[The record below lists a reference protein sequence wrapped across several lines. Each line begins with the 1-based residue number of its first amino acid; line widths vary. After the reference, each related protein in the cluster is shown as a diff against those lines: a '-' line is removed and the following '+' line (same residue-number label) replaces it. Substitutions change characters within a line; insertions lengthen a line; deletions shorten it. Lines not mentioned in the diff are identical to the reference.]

1 MANDKIYPIDMGT
14 KDILLQ
20 NEGGGGMIMND
31 QFIGIVGNML
41 PNQKELLDGQD
52 NVNGTNIQTDK
63 FSSNII
69 ITNASSN
76 PVGMSDLASKN
87 FDSLDQSIGTEQVVT
102 PTANNNCGGEAFLNY
117 EFQEAAK
124 NFALFNELWGNG
136 GDPNVEPYSFHMVLH
151 PEDYIG
157 KGINKYI
164 KSQTQ
169 IESLLFSPIA
179 VKEFFQ
185 GIVYDN
191 KNFNCLV
198 TKQYGVG
205 TNTLQDAT
213 KILYSDYWIRAE
225 KNDLGKITDKNGL
238 FLNNNTNKKETKS
251 VFDIQTLPSGLRT
264 MAFYCSQT
272 INPII
277 NWIWIIN
284 ILETIGPD
292 GLDILKGLGIASWDT
307 THGIRVNKNIEL
319 ETQLYPNPNPN
330 DPSQNYFRRN
340 SNEYFDEMTKKF
352 YKEYEDIINAYN
364 QDKPKFLTE
373 LSKKILNSLEY
384 NIKEDDFK
392 DDLAPIYT
400 TYDKI
405 SVNIALQLALKYADC
420 PNEFELEQTIT
431 STTNPISA
439 PTPTPTVTA
448 ASSSSTTPPP
458 TKAEEEEGIYNAEFL
473 PASDDPGAALFDG
486 DYGDTCSAAV
496 EKAKNDIS
504 NKRFDSKDLKNFGG
518 GLPPDFSNIDLV
530 KELDTYIQFSTQARD
545 DYDNGIINP
554 NTILDL
560 LRIGKGAKIKIYV
573 STARKGHS
581 CETTSGNLSR
591 HMKGYGLDLG
601 GFYDLNGVIAASN
614 KMITSSASTASGV
627 PANFK
632 TIADNFVSTAMQL
645 SGAGRSEGVI
655 QRGILW
661 YFNEKAKG
669 GNHFNHVHYSNKENY
684 SGWTPKTIPSS
695 FNCDCAKVRSSGL
708 TAENC

>member
-69 ITNASSN
+69 ITNTSSN

-87 FDSLDQSIGTEQVVT
+87 FDSLDQSIGTNQVVA
-102 PTANNNCGGEAFLNY
+102 PSPKEHCGGEGFKNY
-117 EFQEAAK
+117 EFQEAAQ
-124 NFALFNELWGNG
+124 NFSLWEEINSDG
-136 GDPNVEPYSFHMVLH
+136 GDTKLAFNSNNNYLKT
-151 PEDYIG
+151 EDQL
-157 KGINKYI
+157 NK
-164 KSQTQ
+164 
-169 IESLLFSPIA
+169 LLFSKTSIDVIKGIISLDNSSFKNLGWGKYGSGSSDLSKSVLNFYGDYFQSNEKNNLGKDVKNTLKYFKNNA
-179 VKEFFQ
+179 V
-185 GIVYDN
+185 N
-191 KNFNCLV
+191 KNEV
-198 TKQYGVG
+198 
-205 TNTLQDAT
+205 
-213 KILYSDYWIRAE
+213 R
-225 KNDLGKITDKNGL
+225 
-238 FLNNNTNKKETKS
+238 S
-251 VFDIQTLPSGLRT
+251 VFDIQTLPSGLRIMALQNCYNSGDKWINRILTT
-264 MAFYCSQT
+264 MGPNRLNVLNGLFGIT
-272 INPII
+272 IEQSKTGGTGALP
-277 NWIWIIN
+277 
-284 ILETIGPD
+284 PD
-292 GLDILKGLGIASWDT
+292 EKA
-307 THGIRVNKNIEL
+307 
-319 ETQLYPNPNPN
+319 
-330 DPSQNYFRRN
+330 
-340 SNEYFDEMTKKF
+340 KKF
-352 YKEYEDIINAYN
+352 FDQYDDIINTYN
-364 QDKPKFLTE
+364 EDKSKFLQTLATE
-373 LSKKILNSLEY
+373 T
-384 NIKEDDFK
+384 KEWYGRLVDQGGDKRYKQQNKAFK
-392 DDLAPIYT
+392 DFYNVYVD
-400 TYDKI
+400 
-405 SVNIALQLALKYADC
+405 IALAIALKYANC
-420 PNEFELEQTIT
+420 PDEYEVIGNVPT
-431 STTNPISA
+431 SPTPSPSVTPTTSSTP
-439 PTPTPTVTA
+439 PTPT
-448 ASSSSTTPPP
+448 
-458 TKAEEEEGIYNAEFL
+458 KAEEEGIYNAEFL
-473 PASDDPGAALFDG
+473 PVSDDPGAALFDG

-530 KELDTYIQFSTQARD
+530 KELDTYIQFSSQARD

-632 TIADNFVSTAMQL
+632 TIADKFVSTASQL
-645 SGAGRSEGVI
+645 EGASRSEVGND
-655 QRGILW
+655 RGILW
-661 YFNEKAKG
+661 YFNEKSKG
-669 GNHFNHVHYSNKENY
+669 GNHFNHVHYSNQIRY
-684 SGWTPKTIPSS
+684 SGWAPKTIPSS
-695 FNCDCAKVRSSGL
+695 FNCDCTKVRSSGL